1 MSEQEPVPSH
11 VGGFTIMSG
20 KALRF
25 GVFGADYLGHNN
37 EGLRLLKV
45 LREGEGVVMAEEAYA
60 GLKGNA
66 SLLHF
71 EAGQVVSQDQRVLT
85 ANTVQASALGVVVGG
100 SPMQNECVETTRE
113 FDADQRMAG
122 VLRGMTLVKRVEL
135 VREVARILERLH
147 KDSLTFPYL
156 TPWNVVV
163 EADQP
168 KLVEVGLGYR
178 PDQPGFAKDRIP
190 EDVLVYLAPEV
201 VKAIGEGSVV
211 QVSPAADVYAL
222 AATARSFLLNRVVD
236 PAPAPGA
243 AGPAPSRRE
252 LALKGT
258 GLLQA
263 PHQLYSRD
271 LEDLLARALSV
282 DPARR
287 PSAGQLASE
296 LDQLIAGER
305 LGWTP
310 PPQWPKFVGIA
321 AGVVVALV
329 LVIVI
334 WQAMQPPSGL
344 VKARQDYAAATRS
357 QDPAER
363 KKLLEGAAIEGE
375 DGKPHLIPEAER
387 LLAVDAW
394 RAWVKARQA
403 GAPPAGDGEGD
414 GDGKKKDEKDEK
426 KGPEAPPSGYA
437 AELQGIIDTLETKV
451 AGAEKDDLANT
462 ARYIAAF
469 LRRWE
474 LGTKESREAAKAT
487 LEQLAKADTRPDD
500 LRHLA
505 AATLALTATGVEGK
519 VAEDDLRKW
528 IDPVALSGSEAG
540 ALGKTYPPA
549 DSIVT
554 DQTVLEKPVGTK
566 LDAEWISKLVGG
578 QIQVALKKHEDARGK
593 LGAARDGA
601 STFSTEAAFGLC
613 VAAMAT
619 KPEELELAR
628 KAVAK
633 AMAFRPFA
641 EGLLA
646 LGRADLA
653 AAHAQP
659 TAEAYKKAAIGL
671 QQASGAAAD
680 TPGLDPKA
688 AAGALEL
695 EARFYEA
702 VTLALDPAQADAAE
716 AALEQLLEA
725 LDAVPEAADRFAPD
739 AKIARGLVKAGRGDA
754 GMAAAKPDLLAL
766 FKNGD
771 PSQGDA
777 ELPALTPPPGTR
789 AAAKAKALGSL
800 MAAYLQD
807 VENVPEPPTREWVT
821 KADQSLKALE
831 ALAAAPGAAV
841 EAVRILL
848 AKAGVELARARSFD
862 GQTGER
868 ALDAARTAYTQALEK
883 LDPTKQPDSW
893 LKALKGKLEVLVAQA
908 ERVGAGEVDKALEPL
923 GRALADLNAAGQT
936 IPRTLGKEWEKFQP
950 KMLERIRGALFA
962 RVQAYIDERKQVW
975 SRLDPAQPKAESS
988 DEQLATDLKVL
999 AQGVAALGDPPPD
1012 AERFRAAQL
1021 HFYLGLAHRA
1031 KGGANGSVFDACEQ
1045 AMKLLDGLPDEESK
1059 HTDLKKNVSYLIGV
1073 VALKEPE
1080 SLKSKVRD
1088 PRQFALDALSRA
1100 CGARDFA
1107 GLKEMVKKGTTPVG
1121 PPGRETQPAAALAN
1135 DIVARYD
1142 SETTIPKD
1150 PLYGKPEGIPNAQ
1163 TIEGE
1168 LSFAT
1173 NMDRNNAKALLLLA
1187 RVQFAVGQDKVDAC
1201 AANALAAFTQS
1212 KGAPGDSGASQQVTV
1227 QAARL
1232 FCYAKFMRAGPAGF
1246 NDVGRGEEFKRV
1258 AQGGR
1263 EAAQRLVEREPAQT
1277 AQRYNFGPAYWYA
1290 RSLYEEAQ
1298 FLRKANKPKPEQKP
1312 AFEAA
1317 KQAYEQFR
1325 ALVEPQ
1331 GQPKRDLPAEA
1342 AGWLPELRNI
1352 NAILDSLK

>member
-1 MSEQEPVPSH
+1 MGDQEPVPSH

-45 LREGEGVVMAEEAYA
+45 LREGEGVVMSEEAYA

-85 ANTVQASALGVVVGG
+85 ANTVQASALGVVVSG
-100 SPMQNECVETTRE
+100 SPLQNECVETTRE

-122 VLRGMTLVKRVEL
+122 VLRGMSLVKRAEL
-135 VREVARILERLH
+135 VREIARILERLH
-147 KDSLTFPYL
+147 KDSLTFPYI

-178 PDQPGFAKDRIP
+178 PDQPGFSKDRIP

-201 VKAIGEGSVV
+201 IKAIGEGSVV

-222 AATARSFLLNRVVD
+222 AATARSFLLNHVVD
-236 PAPAPGA
+236 PAPLPGPTP
-243 AGPAPSRRE
+243 PARRE

-258 GLLQA
+258 GVHQA

-271 LEDLLARALSV
+271 LEALLGRALST

-287 PSAGQLASE
+287 PSAAQLASE
-296 LDQLIAGER
+296 LDQLIAGEK

-329 LVIVI
+329 LVIFI
-334 WQAMQPPSGL
+334 WQALQPPSGL
-344 VKARQDYAAATRS
+344 VKARQDYAAATRA

-363 KKLLEGAAIEGE
+363 RKLLEGATVEGP
-375 DGKPHLIPEAER
+375 DGKPGLIPEAER

-403 GAPPAGDGEGD
+403 GAPPPADEKKD
-414 GDGKKKDEKDEK
+414 DGKKKADEKGEK
-426 KGPEAPPSGYA
+426 KEEAPQGPPSGYA
-437 AELQGIIDTLETKV
+437 AELQRIIEGLETKV
-451 AGAEKDDLANT
+451 AGTYTDDLATT
-462 ARYIAAF
+462 ARYLAAF

-474 LGTKESREAAKAT
+474 LGTKESREAAKVT
-487 LEQLAKADTRPDD
+487 LEALAKADTKPDD

-519 VAEDDLRKW
+519 VTEDDLRKW
-528 IDPVALSGSEAG
+528 IDPVALSGTEAG
-540 ALGKTYPPA
+540 ALGKTYAPA
-549 DSIVT
+549 ESIST
-554 DQTVLEKPVGTK
+554 DPSVLEKPVGTK
-566 LDAEWISKLVGG
+566 LDAEWVSKLVGG
-578 QIQVALKKHEDARGK
+578 QLQVALKKHEDARGK

-601 STFSTEAAFGLC
+601 STFATEAAFGLC
-613 VAAMAT
+613 VAAMAN
-619 KPEELELAR
+619 KPEDLELAR
-628 KAVAK
+628 KSVAK

-659 TAEAYKKAAIGL
+659 TAEAYKKAAVGL

-716 AALEQLLEA
+716 AALEQLLKG
-725 LDAVPEAADRFAPD
+725 LDGAPEAADRFGPD
-739 AKIARGLVKAGRGDA
+739 ARIARGLVKAGRGDA

-777 ELPALTPPPGTR
+777 ELPALTPLPGTR

-821 KADQSLKALE
+821 KADQSMKALE

-848 AKAGVELARARSFD
+848 ARAGIELARARSFD
-862 GQTGER
+862 GVTGER

-883 LDPTKQPDSW
+883 LDPAKQPDSW
-893 LKALKGKLEVLVAQA
+893 LKALRGKLEVLVAQA
-908 ERVGAGEVDKALEPL
+908 ERMGTGAEVEKALEPPT
-923 GRALADLNAAGQT
+923 RTLADLNAAGQT
-936 IPRTLGKEWEKFQP
+936 IPRTLTKEWEKFQP

-962 RVQAYIDERKQVW
+962 RVQAYIDERRPIW
-975 SRLDPAQPKAESS
+975 NRLDPAQPKAESS

-999 AQGVAALGDPPPD
+999 SQAVAALGDPPPD
-1012 AERFRAAQL
+1012 AEKFRAAQL
-1021 HFYLGLAHRA
+1021 WFYLGLAHRS

-1045 AMKLLDGLPDEESK
+1045 ATKLLDGLSEEESK
-1059 HTDLKKNVSYLIGV
+1059 HTDLKKNVNYLIGV

-1080 SLKSKVRD
+1080 SLKSKLRD
-1088 PRQFALDALSRA
+1088 PRQYALDALSRA

-1107 GLKEMVKKGTTPVG
+1107 GLKEMVKKGQTPVG

-1163 TIEGE
+1163 TIEAE

-1173 NMDRNNAKALLLLA
+1173 NMDRNNFRALLLLA
-1187 RVQFAVGQDKVDAC
+1187 RVQFALGQDKVDAC
-1201 AANALAAFTQS
+1201 AANALAAFTHAR
-1212 KGAPGDSGASQQVTV
+1212 GAQGENTAALQVTV

-1263 EAAQRLVEREPAQT
+1263 EAAQRLIEREPAQT

-1290 RSLYEEAQ
+1290 RSLLEEAQ

-1312 AFEAA
+1312 AFEQA

-1342 AGWLPELRNI
+1342 TGWVGEYRNI
-1352 NAILDSLK
+1352 VSIIGTL